1 MEIGKKLKSAR
12 NQKGLTQE
20 AQEENIL
27 LSICPKKL
35 STKSKAEKNGPVQGF
50 CFWHQALSAL

>member
-35 STKSKAEKNGPVQGF
+35 STRSKAEKNGLV
-50 CFWHQALSAL
+50 